1 MSPLDRIANVS
12 TLKVNLISYHLS
24 VLSPEKLLRK
34 TPESFQTLCLPFFIL
49 QQHEV
54 DKLYKVEY
62 KPVIS
67 TSDQ

>member
-12 TLKVNLISYHLS
+12 TLKVNLIRCYFSDS
-24 VLSPEKLLRK
+24 CRENCM
-34 TPESFQTLCLPFFIL
+34 SFSFHIFRLFVVVFL

-62 KPVIS
+62 KPIVS

>member
-12 TLKVNLISYHLS
+12 TLKVHILLPMHL
-24 VLSPEKLLRK
+24 VREVQVHRITFRFLLLLLFLK
-34 TPESFQTLCLPFFIL
+34 
-49 QQHEV
+49 QHEV

-62 KPVIS
+62 KPIVS